1 MEVPEKTMIYSNS
14 MLGMVKLLA
23 MEDALRHNLATYIQ
37 AMQTK
42 LDALKLFQQMLQRKP
57 MKTLEEREEF
67 MGNPLN
73 ALPLLRRLNQ
83 DWPKWLNYLR
93 SDMATKTTNA
103 METKLKLAPSNEDL
117 QVALKGFARIES
129 FYDQEAADMA
139 KGYLLGQQFDS
150 QLTAPDCFALA
161 EFHYNQTK
169 FSRGT
174 PWYRMALRLHQSAEG
189 KLYQKV
195 LGLKRKRIYQ
205 KFAKSLVMEAF
216 SLSIPTEINPE
227 WETLA
232 NEMVTEDKFPSIKS
246 ALDEYL
252 EGDEEILRQEAA
264 EHKPKPTRLERG
276 CRGWWPRQSSARLTC
291 SYNRKN
297 SAFLRLAPLKM
308 EVLNEQPLIV
318 LYHEVLYEKE
328 LKSVREMANKSDS
341 MHKQSIKPQREDRV
355 AKLHIAEPFALS
367 INQRIADM
375 TGLELQG
382 NTALHMSNYGL
393 GGDFNAH
400 EDSVD
405 LAKRPV
411 SRGSHL
417 VNAISSTDRGG
428 NVLATVLLFASDVQ
442 LGGANVFPKLKISVA
457 PKKGNALIW
466 HNLNN
471 AGKPEK
477 LISHAVC
484 PVVLGSRWT
493 IYKWIKAEQQ
503 MLKRPCLA

>member
-1 MEVPEKTMIYSNS
+1 MEGPEKTMIYSNS
-14 MLGMVKLLA
+14 LLGMVKLLA

-42 LDALKLFQQMLQRKP
+42 LDALKLFQQMLHREP
-57 MKTLEEREEF
+57 MKTLEEKEEF
-67 MGNPLN
+67 IGNPLN

-93 SDMATKTTNA
+93 TDIASKTTKA
-103 METKLKLAPSNEDL
+103 METKLKLAPSNDDL
-117 QVALKGFARIES
+117 QVVLKGFARIES

-139 KGYLLGQQFDS
+139 KGYLLEQHFDS

-161 EFHYNQTK
+161 EFHYNQTQ

-174 PWYRMALRLHQSAEG
+174 PWYRMALRLHQRSEG
-189 KLYQKV
+189 KLYKKV

-205 KFAKSLVMEAF
+205 KFANSLVMEAF

-232 NEMVTEDKFPSIKS
+232 NEMVAEDKFPSIKS

-252 EGDEEILRQEAA
+252 KGDEEILRQEAA
-264 EHKPKPTRLERG
+264 QHKPKPTRLERG
-276 CRGWWPRQSSARLTC
+276 CRGWWPRQSSAQLTC

-328 LKSVREMANKSDS
+328 LKSVREMANINDS
-341 MHKQSIKPQREDRV
+341 MYKQSSKPQREDRL
-355 AKLHIAEPFALS
+355 AKLKIAEPVALR

-382 NTALHMSNYGL
+382 NTALHMSNYDL
-393 GGDFNAH
+393 GGDI
-400 EDSVD
+400 
-405 LAKRPV
+405 KRPV
-411 SRGSHL
+411 SGRFRLGS
-417 VNAISSTDRGG
+417 AISSSEWGG
-428 NVLATVLLFASDVQ
+428 DVLATVVLFASDVQ

-457 PKKGNALIW
+457 PKKGKALIW

-471 AGKPEK
+471 AGEPEK
-477 LISHAVC
+477 LSSHAGC
-484 PVVLGSRWT
+484 PVVMGSRWT
-493 IYKWIKAEQQ
+493 IYKWINAEQQ